1 MSRRNGSWYEDR
13 EKDPDTDRSLFSR
26 IVEGVI
32 VFAVCCFLVKLGVSY
47 ILAVRIP
54 LIVISVTLG
63 IIYIT
68 YRAYKRRDRDDY

>member
-1 MSRRNGSWYEDR
+1 MYRRNGSWYEDR

>member
-68 YRAYKRRDRDDY
+68 YRAYKRRDHDDY

>member
-54 LIVISVTLG
+54 LIVISVTLS